1 MTQCTLERSFK
12 IGKLTENI
20 NVEIDIESRK
30 LKSSC
35 CISTFV
41 IKVNH
46 SKMSSRTLIKV
57 FGHIVFSFTRDVT
70 KHYNPEEPEF
80 TAESFGYDP
89 LESIGRE
96 WYYHPVDEFIFQEY
110 SDRRDTA
117 FSYLPSSSLNVRC
130 IDACTPEENE
140 ETLGGQQDEDR
151 AMAWKRLRP
160 STLSTVWKA
169 LCTSALI
176 SLLTAAIIGVL
187 YIMITYVCYQTI
199 YNCQFHDTETIPEK
213 VQWIRT
219 LSDITGCVFLYLW
232 FFGGVLLLFRPYQIM
247 GLKGKLFLVLSSC
260 FLWMHFIAWLFN
272 SIEYL
277 FLNFFVKKDS
287 IERFFLSSVCW
298 QIYLLT
304 IAFSSLSKRLN
315 LFFKMLTPSCFP
327 FRNRHLRSALYLP
340 DVQQARWGRKAN

>member
-20 NVEIDIESRK
+20 NIEIDIESRK

-130 IDACTPEENE
+130 INACAPEENE

-169 LCTSALI
+169 LCTGALI

-219 LSDITGCVFLYLW
+219 LSDITSCVFLYLW

-247 GLKGKLFLVLSSC
+247 GLKGKLFLVA
-260 FLWMHFIAWLFN
+260 FLLF
-272 SIEYL
+272 SLDARYRVAL
-277 FLNFFVKKDS
+277 
-287 IERFFLSSVCW
+287 
-298 QIYLLT
+298 QLLR
-304 IAFSSLSKRLN
+304 ISLSK
-315 LFFKMLTPSCFP
+315 LFC
-327 FRNRHLRSALYLP
+327 
-340 DVQQARWGRKAN
+340 

>member
-1 MTQCTLERSFK
+1 
-12 IGKLTENI
+12 
-20 NVEIDIESRK
+20 
-30 LKSSC
+30 
-35 CISTFV
+35 
-41 IKVNH
+41 
-46 SKMSSRTLIKV
+46 MSSNTLIEV
-57 FGHIVFSFTRDVT
+57 FGHIVFSFTRGVSE
-70 KHYNPEEPEF
+70 HYNPEEPVF
-80 TAESFGYDP
+80 TPESFGYDP
-89 LESIGRE
+89 LESTGRE

-140 ETLGGQQDEDR
+140 ETLSGQQDEDR

-219 LSDITGCVFLYLW
+219 LSDVTGCVFL
-232 FFGGVLLLFRPYQIM
+232 
-247 GLKGKLFLVLSSC
+247 
-260 FLWMHFIAWLFN
+260 
-272 SIEYL
+272 
-277 FLNFFVKKDS
+277 
-287 IERFFLSSVCW
+287 
-298 QIYLLT
+298 
-304 IAFSSLSKRLN
+304 
-315 LFFKMLTPSCFP
+315 
-327 FRNRHLRSALYLP
+327 HL
-340 DVQQARWGRKAN
+340 